1 MTMRAER
8 PVLERLFLA
17 HQDTLRAELERARG
31 VLDHPGLKGDA
42 AEDRWRD
49 MLSRHLPKRYRVC
62 KGQVV
67 DSKGGI
73 SEQID
78 VIIHDAHYCPLF
90 LQEGGTCFV
99 PAESVYAVFEA
110 KQELD
115 AAYVKA
121 AGAKAASVRRLFR
134 TTAPIV
140 DRGERKPARALTEI
154 LAGVVALAATWTGGL
169 GDGFQAAVAEL
180 DDEEHLDLGCALGAG
195 AFELGH
201 EDGHGTLAIAPPEA
215 ALVTFFLR
223 LVHRLQ
229 AIGTIVA
236 IDWSAYIQ
244 AAVPPAP
251 VVGTAASRD

>member
-1 MTMRAER
+1 MIKSAKQ

-17 HQDTLRAELERARG
+17 HQNTLRAELERARG

-42 AEDRWRD
+42 AEDRWRE
-49 MLSRHLPKRYRVC
+49 MLSRHLPRRYRVC

-67 DSKGGI
+67 DSHGGI

-78 VIIHDAHYCPLF
+78 IIIHDAHYCPLF

-121 AGAKAASVRRLFR
+121 AGEKAASVRRLFR
-134 TTAPIV
+134 TTASIV
-140 DRGERKPARALTEI
+140 DRGEMQPARGHTEI
-154 LAGVVALAATWTGGL
+154 LAGVVALAATWGDRL
-169 GDGFQAAVAEL
+169 GDGFKAAVAEL
-180 DDEEHLDLGCALGAG
+180 GDNEHLDLGCALGAG
-195 AFELGH
+195 AFELSPENGQ
-201 EDGHGTLAIAPPEA
+201 GTLAIAPSEA

-236 IDWSAYIQ
+236 IDWPAYIA

-251 VVGTAASRD
+251 VVAAAASQD

>member
-1 MTMRAER
+1 VTKPAGQ
-8 PVLERLFLA
+8 PLLERLFLA
-17 HQDTLRAELERARG
+17 HQTTLRSELERARG
-31 VLDHPGLKGDA
+31 VIDHPGLKGDA
-42 AEDRWRD
+42 SEDRWRD
-49 MLSRHLPKRYRVC
+49 MLARHLPKRYRVC
-62 KGQVV
+62 RGQVV
-67 DSKGGI
+67 DSRGEV

-134 TTAPIV
+134 TTAPIL
-140 DRGERKPARALTEI
+140 DRGERKPARAHTEI
-154 LAGVVALAATWTGGL
+154 LAGVVALAAGWKDGL
-169 GDGFQAAVAEL
+169 GDGFKTALGDLGEDA
-180 DDEEHLDLGCALGAG
+180 HLDLGCAIGAG
-195 AFELGH
+195 AFELRH
-201 EDGHGTLAIAPPEA
+201 DDGQQTLVIAPPEA

-236 IDWSAYIQ
+236 IDWTAYIE
-244 AAVPPAP
+244 AAVPAAP
-251 VVGTAASRD
+251 VGATADQRH